1 MDESPKN
8 IDAITLFVEDLDR
21 SKHFYSDVF
30 GLSVSYEDEDSAV
43 FKFQHTM
50 INLLKIPAARDLVA
64 PGVVADQ
71 RAGSRFQLTVFVA
84 DVDAAC
90 ADLKTRGVKLQNGPM
105 DRPWG
110 IRTASFTDSS
120 GHLWEFAQ
128 PLPPKRA
135 D

>member
-90 ADLKTRGVKLQNGPM
+90 ADLKTRAVELQNGPM

-110 IRTASFTDSS
+110 IRTASFTDPS

-128 PLPPKRA
+128 PLPPKKS
-135 D
+135 

>member
-8 IDAITLFVEDLDR
+8 IDAITLFVEDLER
-21 SKHFYSDVF
+21 SKQFYRDVF

-64 PGVVADQ
+64 PGAVAIPG
-71 RAGSRFQLTVFVA
+71 AGSRYQLTIFVA

-90 ADLKTRGVKLQNGPM
+90 ADLKARGVVLQNGPM

-110 IRTASFTDSS
+110 IRTASFTDP
-120 GHLWEFAQ
+120 GGNLWEYAQ
-128 PLPPKRA
+128 PLPRT
-135 D
+135 DG

>member
-110 IRTASFTDSS
+110 IRTASFTDPS

-128 PLPPKRA
+128 PLPPKKS
-135 D
+135 